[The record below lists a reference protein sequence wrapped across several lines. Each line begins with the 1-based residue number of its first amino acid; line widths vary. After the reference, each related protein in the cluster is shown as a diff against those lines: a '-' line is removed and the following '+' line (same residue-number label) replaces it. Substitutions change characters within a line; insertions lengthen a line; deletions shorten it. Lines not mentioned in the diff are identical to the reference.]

1 MATRSNIG
9 ILQSNGTI
17 NSIYCHWDGYP
28 SHNGKILL
36 EHYTDNN
43 KIIELIKGGGIS
55 SLHENIDGG
64 IGHTYGKEL
73 EGQTVFYKRDRGE
86 TDVDFINV
94 LLSEF
99 HKEEY
104 SYYWDGK
111 NWNWS
116 EDGENYKILTEKDTE
131 E

>member
-36 EHYTDNN
+36 EHYKDNA
-43 KIIELIKGGGIS
+43 KIITLIQGGSIS
-55 SLHENIDGG
+55 SLDENIEGG
-64 IGHTYGKEL
+64 IGHTFENKL
-73 EGQTVFYKRDRGE
+73 DGQTVFYKRDRGE

-94 LLSEF
+94 PLSEF
-99 HKEEY
+99 HQEEY
-104 SYYWDGK
+104 SYYWDGE

-116 EDGENYKILTEKDTE
+116 ADGENYKILTEKDTE